1 MGSPAKLLVLFATG
15 VLLLNAPVLA
25 IFNRAATIG
34 GVPVLYVYLFAVWTV
49 GIVAVLV
56 LARDDHDT

>member
-25 IFNRAATIG
+25 IFNRAATSG